1 MGREPRFLTNL
12 YQTLTD
18 SLPRL
23 RLDRHLILWVNNLL
37 DLEPEKEEVMQ
48 FLKKYVL
55 TPCLTLSL
63 VGGVPSFAKAPKNF
77 DLEEIGNRNVNKGN
91 WNIISIEKEIALGR
105 QLSQQIERQVKLVED
120 PEVTEY
126 VNRIAQ
132 NLVRNSDAKVP
143 FTIKVID
150 SEEINAMALPGG
162 FLYVNSG
169 LITAAD
175 SESEIA
181 GVMAH
186 EIAHVTARHATE
198 QQTKAT
204 IANYAMI
211 PLIFLSGGIASAI
224 YNASSFLIPMQ
235 FLRFSRKAE
244 TEADYLGL
252 QYMYKT
258 GYDPNGFV
266 SFFEKLQAQKKKKR
280 GKLATAFSTHP
291 PTHKRIKKTQ
301 ANIEKILPERD
312 QYVINTTEFDRIK
325 AKLIA
330 MDNARRPSPGE
341 TPGRPSL
348 KRRTP
353 GEIGVEDEP
362 QPEDEDRP
370 RLKRLS

>member
-1 MGREPRFLTNL
+1 
-12 YQTLTD
+12 
-18 SLPRL
+18 
-23 RLDRHLILWVNNLL
+23 
-37 DLEPEKEEVMQ
+37 MQ
-48 FLKKYVL
+48 FLQRYVL
-55 TPCLTLSL
+55 APYLTLSL
-63 VGGVPSFAKAPKNF
+63 VSGVPSFAKAPKNS
-77 DLEEIGNRNVNKGN
+77 DLDEIGNRNVNKGN
-91 WNIISIEKEIALGR
+91 LNIISIEKEIALGR
-105 QLSQQIERQVKLVED
+105 QLSQQIERQVKLIED

-126 VNRIAQ
+126 VNRVAQ

-258 GYDPNGFV
+258 GYDPIGFV

-301 ANIEKILPERD
+301 ANIETILPERD
-312 QYVINTTEFDRIK
+312 QYVINTTEFDKIK

-341 TPGRPSL
+341 TEGRPSL
-348 KRRTP
+348 KRRTS
-353 GEIGVEDEP
+353 GEVGVEDEP
-362 QPEDEDRP
+362 QPEDDDRP
-370 RLKRLS
+370 RLKRRS

>member
-1 MGREPRFLTNL
+1 
-12 YQTLTD
+12 
-18 SLPRL
+18 
-23 RLDRHLILWVNNLL
+23 
-37 DLEPEKEEVMQ
+37 MQ
-48 FLKKYVL
+48 FLQRYVL
-55 TPCLTLSL
+55 APCLTLSL
-63 VGGVPSFAKAPKNF
+63 VSGVPSFAKAPKNS
-77 DLEEIGNRNVNKGN
+77 DLDEIGNRNVNKGN
-91 WNIISIEKEIALGR
+91 WNLISIQKEIALGR
-105 QLSQQIERQVKLVED
+105 QLSQQIERQVKLIED

-126 VNRIAQ
+126 VNRVAQ

-150 SEEINAMALPGG
+150 SEKINAMALPGG

-175 SESEIA
+175 DESEIA

-204 IANYAMI
+204 IANYAMV

-266 SFFEKLQAQKKKKR
+266 SFFEKLQSQKKKKR
-280 GKLATAFSTHP
+280 GKLVHSLLDPSSHSQAHQEDSGTH
-291 PTHKRIKKTQ
+291 
-301 ANIEKILPERD
+301 
-312 QYVINTTEFDRIK
+312 
-325 AKLIA
+325 
-330 MDNARRPSPGE
+330 
-341 TPGRPSL
+341 
-348 KRRTP
+348 
-353 GEIGVEDEP
+353 
-362 QPEDEDRP
+362 
-370 RLKRLS
+370 

>member
-1 MGREPRFLTNL
+1 
-12 YQTLTD
+12 
-18 SLPRL
+18 
-23 RLDRHLILWVNNLL
+23 
-37 DLEPEKEEVMQ
+37 MQ
-48 FLKKYVL
+48 FLKRYVL
-55 TPCLTLSL
+55 APCLTLSL
-63 VGGVPSFAKAPKNF
+63 VSGVPSFAKAPKNS
-77 DLEEIGNRNVNKGN
+77 DLDEIGNRNVNKGN
-91 WNIISIEKEIALGR
+91 WNLISIQKEIALGR

-126 VNRIAQ
+126 VNRVAQ

-150 SEEINAMALPGG
+150 SEKINAMALPGG

-175 SESEIA
+175 DESEIA

-204 IANYAMI
+204 IANYAMV

-224 YNASSFLIPMQ
+224 YNASRFLIPMQ
-235 FLRFSRKAE
+235 FLLFSRKAE

-266 SFFEKLQAQKKKKR
+266 SFFEKLQTQKKKKR

-301 ANIEKILPERD
+301 SNMEKILPERD
-312 QYVINTTEFDRIK
+312 QYVISTSEFDRIK

-330 MDNARRPSPGE
+330 MENVKRPSAGE
-341 TPGRPSL
+341 TEKRPSL

-353 GEIGVEDEP
+353 GEVGVEDEP
-362 QPEDEDRP
+362 QPEDDDRP
-370 RLKRLS
+370 RLKRRS

>member
-1 MGREPRFLTNL
+1 MGREPRVLTNL

-23 RLDRHLILWVNNLL
+23 RLDRHLILWVKNLR

-63 VGGVPSFAKAPKNF
+63 VGGVPSFAKDPKNS

-244 TEADYLGL
+244 TEADYLG
-252 QYMYKT
+252 
-258 GYDPNGFV
+258 
-266 SFFEKLQAQKKKKR
+266 
-280 GKLATAFSTHP
+280 FSTCTRP
-291 PTHKRIKKTQ
+291 ATTPTGLFPSLKSCRPRRRKSG
-301 ANIEKILPERD
+301 ASWP
-312 QYVINTTEFDRIK
+312 
-325 AKLIA
+325 
-330 MDNARRPSPGE
+330 RPSPPILPP
-341 TPGRPSL
+341 TSASRRRRPTS
-348 KRRTP
+348 KRFSRNAT
-353 GEIGVEDEP
+353 
-362 QPEDEDRP
+362 
-370 RLKRLS
+370 ST

>member
-1 MGREPRFLTNL
+1 
-12 YQTLTD
+12 
-18 SLPRL
+18 
-23 RLDRHLILWVNNLL
+23 
-37 DLEPEKEEVMQ
+37 MQ
-48 FLKKYVL
+48 FLRRFFLVPLL
-55 TPCLTLSL
+55 TMSL
-63 VGGVPSFAKAPKNF
+63 VSGVPLGAKAPKNSNV
-77 DLEEIGNRNVNKGN
+77 DEIGNRNVNKGN
-91 WNIISIEKEIALGR
+91 WNLISIEKEIALGR

-126 VNRIAQ
+126 VNRVGQ
-132 NLVRNSDAKVP
+132 NIVRNSDAKVP

-175 SESEIA
+175 DESEVA

-204 IANYAMI
+204 IANYAMV

-280 GKLATAFSTHP
+280 GKLAVAFSTHP
-291 PTHKRIKKTQ
+291 PTHERIKKTQ
-301 ANIEKILPERD
+301 AHIEKILPERD
-312 QYVINTTEFDRIK
+312 QYIINTTDFDKVK

-330 MDNARRPSPGE
+330 MENVKRPSPGE
-341 TPGRPSL
+341 QQKRPSL

-353 GEIGVEDEP
+353 GEVHAEEEP
-362 QPEDEDRP
+362 QPDDDDRP
-370 RLKRLS
+370 VLKRRS

>member
-1 MGREPRFLTNL
+1 
-12 YQTLTD
+12 
-18 SLPRL
+18 
-23 RLDRHLILWVNNLL
+23 
-37 DLEPEKEEVMQ
+37 MQ
-48 FLKKYVL
+48 FLKKYVV

-63 VGGVPSFAKAPKNF
+63 VGGVPSFAKAPKNS

-105 QLSQQIERQVKLVED
+105 QLSRQIERQVKLVED

-126 VNRIAQ
+126 VNRVAQ

-204 IANYAMI
+204 IANYAMV

-258 GYDPNGFV
+258 GYDPTGFV
-266 SFFEKLQAQKKKKR
+266 SFFEKLQSKKKKKK

-291 PTHKRIKKTQ
+291 PTHKRIEKTQ

-330 MDNARRPSPGE
+330 MDNARRPSPGVAGE
-341 TPGRPSL
+341 RPSL

-353 GEIGVEDEP
+353 GEVGVEDEP

>member
-1 MGREPRFLTNL
+1 M
-12 YQTLTD
+12 
-18 SLPRL
+18 
-23 RLDRHLILWVNNLL
+23 
-37 DLEPEKEEVMQ
+37 
-48 FLKKYVL
+48 
-55 TPCLTLSL
+55 
-63 VGGVPSFAKAPKNF
+63 
-77 DLEEIGNRNVNKGN
+77 
-91 WNIISIEKEIALGR
+91 
-105 QLSQQIERQVKLVED
+105 
-120 PEVTEY
+120 
-126 VNRIAQ
+126 
-132 NLVRNSDAKVP
+132 RNSDAKVP

-204 IANYAMI
+204 IANYAMV

-244 TEADYLGL
+244 IEADYLGL

-258 GYDPNGFV
+258 GYDPIGFV

-280 GKLATAFSTHP
+280 GKLATVFSTHP
-291 PTHKRIKKTQ
+291 PTQKRIKKTQ
-301 ANIEKILPERD
+301 ENIEEILPERD
-312 QYVINTTEFDRIK
+312 QYVISTTEFDRIK
-325 AKLIA
+325 ARLIA

-341 TPGRPSL
+341 TRKAAPLEAPHSGRG
-348 KRRTP
+348 RGRGRTTT
-353 GEIGVEDEP
+353 G
-362 QPEDEDRP
+362 R
-370 RLKRLS
+370 

>member
-1 MGREPRFLTNL
+1 MQYLKRFLL
-12 YQTLTD
+12 VPLLT
-18 SLPRL
+18 
-23 RLDRHLILWVNNLL
+23 I
-37 DLEPEKEEVMQ
+37 
-48 FLKKYVL
+48 
-55 TPCLTLSL
+55 SL
-63 VGGVPSFAKAPKNF
+63 VSGVPLVAKAPKNS
-77 DLEEIGNRNVNKGN
+77 DVDEIGNRNVNKGN
-91 WNIISIEKEIALGR
+91 WNLISMEKEIALGR

-126 VNRIAQ
+126 VNRIGQ
-132 NLVRNSDAKVP
+132 NIVRNSDAKIP
-143 FTIKVID
+143 FIIKVID

-175 SESEIA
+175 DESEIA

-204 IANYAMI
+204 IANYAMV

-280 GKLATAFSTHP
+280 GKLAVAFSTHP
-291 PTHKRIKKTQ
+291 PTQKRIKKTQ
-301 ANIEKILPERD
+301 AHIEKILPERD
-312 QYVINTTEFDRIK
+312 QYIINTTEFDKVK

-330 MDNARRPSPGE
+330 MENVKRPSPG
-341 TPGRPSL
+341 GQHRRPTL

-353 GEIGVEDEP
+353 GEVHAEEEP
-362 QPEDEDRP
+362 QPDDDDRP
-370 RLKRLS
+370 VLKRRS

>member
-1 MGREPRFLTNL
+1 MK
-12 YQTLTD
+12 
-18 SLPRL
+18 
-23 RLDRHLILWVNNLL
+23 
-37 DLEPEKEEVMQ
+37 PEKEGVMQ
-48 FLKKYVL
+48 SLKKYVL

-63 VGGVPSFAKAPKNF
+63 FGGAPSFAKAPKNS

-91 WNIISIEKEIALGR
+91 LNIISIEKEIALGR
-105 QLSQQIERQVKLVED
+105 QLSRQIERQVKLVED

-126 VNRIAQ
+126 INRVAQ

-162 FLYVNSG
+162 GLYVNSG

-258 GYDPNGFV
+258 GYDPTGFV
-266 SFFEKLQAQKKKKR
+266 SFFEKLQSGKKKKK

-291 PTHKRIKKTQ
+291 PTHKRIEKTQ

-341 TPGRPSL
+341 TEGRPSL

-353 GEIGVEDEP
+353 GEVGVEDEP
-362 QPEDEDRP
+362 LPEDEDRP